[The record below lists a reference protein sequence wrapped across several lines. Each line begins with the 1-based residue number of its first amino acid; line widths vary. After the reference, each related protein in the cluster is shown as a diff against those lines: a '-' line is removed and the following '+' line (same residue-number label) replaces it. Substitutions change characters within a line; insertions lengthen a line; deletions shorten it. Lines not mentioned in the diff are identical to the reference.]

1 MKRVF
6 RLHRIFISQH
16 LKRLM
21 EYKVDFT
28 VGAIGFLLGQ
38 AVEILFI
45 GIIFHRFPTL
55 PAGHLTRFCLF
66 TVSVLFRKRLTICSL
81 TTCG

>member
-38 AVEILFI
+38 AVEILFYRNN
-45 GIIFHRFPTL
+45 F
-55 PAGHLTRFCLF
+55 F
-66 TVSVLFRKRLTICSL
+66 TDSRPCRLDI
-81 TTCG
+81 